1 MVTVILRWT
10 ALFLVVMVVSGLTNS
25 LLGWAASGNPSKGKA
40 RYKQY
45 CAVCHGARGRGD
57 GPMAKAT
64 TPPASSLTSREV
76 REKSDKDLLN
86 VIAEGRGGSMPAW
99 RGILNDQELLDM
111 VAYVRTLSG

>member
-1 MVTVILRWT
+1 MATVILRYT
-10 ALFLVVMVVSGLTNS
+10 ALFLVVVVVTGLTNS
-25 LLGWAASGNPSKGKA
+25 MLGWAGSGNPTKGKS

-45 CAVCHGARGRGD
+45 CAVCHGALGRGD

-64 TPPASSLTSREV
+64 TPPAPRLTSREV

-111 VAYVRTLSG
+111 VAYVRSLSG